1 MASFLNQNFDD
12 DEESENEFNPNA
24 AGGSDA
30 GSNRGDSDGEA
41 DGIAEKPPT
50 DNRNRQSPDPRRSRN
65 GDSATPPTSNRRRI
79 DDEAEEVQDDDEDGN
94 ADHGEDDEGEGEDL
108 GEDDEEEDD
117 DEDEDGIRSRPNKR
131 RKRGLNQF
139 FEEEAEVDDD
149 DDELGDDEEGVG
161 EFVDEAH
168 PDDDLPAEADQ
179 DDRRH
184 RELDRKRQLEAS
196 MDAEKQAQE
205 FKERYGRRTTT
216 ALSSGSFVPQNLL
229 MPDINDPSIWAV
241 RCREGK
247 EKEIISRLMKKF
259 QEAANHR
266 KPLGI
271 CSAFERGDGPMKG
284 FIFVEAKQK
293 AAVVE
298 AFDGVP
304 DAYPRTNP
312 KLIPVKEMPDLLR
325 VNKSKELTIDSY
337 VRIRRGLY
345 QNDLGVV
352 EDAATNGLEAT
363 IRLVPRLTYGLDD
376 EEQARVPQ
384 PGVDANGKRKRPFA
398 PPVNMA
404 NRPPARFFNENEAKK
419 KHARFLQPNR
429 TLTGKAFTYKG
440 DEYEDGFLIKDF
452 KIQHLITDNVQPKL
466 EETQRFTR
474 TGQDGAETLDLETL
488 KKSLHDNANAE
499 SSYQVG
505 DEVEVFNGEQR
516 GIIGRTERVAGG
528 IVSLKVSEGDLSG
541 QMVEIPVKDLR
552 KRFREGDNVVVVG
565 GSKYRDQV
573 GTVLMIQD
581 DKVTILPQDSQD
593 ELTVFSKDLRE
604 ASGVGGS
611 SERSKFDV
619 RDLIQLTATT
629 FGCVVGADP
638 QTVRIMNQQG
648 SIETRLPSSISKI
661 EESRN
666 AVAVDKNGSE
676 IRPGDSVRETG
687 GEGKSGSILHLYRG
701 YLFAHDR
708 TRMVENAGIWVARCT
723 NVISRGGASR
733 NGAPTTDLTKM
744 NPAML
749 MKDPNG
755 NMAPPQR
762 PGMDRLIKKTVKIIR
777 GPYKGHRGIVKDTT
791 ANSEA
796 RIELESK
803 NKVVNIPKEQL
814 SILEYVNCIS
824 SYRAITNSLQPE
836 HRHSDTL
843 QRMDLDAWRSPS
855 HADGLRKRS
864 NLSYPQW
871 WSHSDGWWRWWTY
884 SSMGSSW
891 WTYACMGRSR

>member
-12 DEESENEFNPNA
+12 DEESENEFNPGA
-24 AGGSDA
+24 GGGSDA
-30 GSNRGDSDGEA
+30 GSNRGDSDEEA
-41 DGIAEKPPT
+41 NGTDNKPPT
-50 DNRNRQSPDPRRSRN
+50 DNKNRRSPDPRRSRN
-65 GDSATPPTSNRRRI
+65 GDSATPPKSNRRRI
-79 DDEAEEVQDDDEDGN
+79 DDEAEEVQDDDEDEN
-94 ADHGEDDEGEGEDL
+94 ADHGENDEGEGEDL
-108 GEDDEEEDD
+108 GEDEEEED

-161 EFVDEAH
+161 EFVDETH

-184 RELDRKRQLEAS
+184 RELDRKRQHEAS

-216 ALSSGSFVPQNLL
+216 ALNSGSFVPQNLL
-229 MPDINDPSIWAV
+229 MPDVNDPSIWAV

-247 EKEIISRLMKKF
+247 EKEIISRLMKKL
-259 QEAANHR
+259 QEAANRR
-266 KPLGI
+266 KPMDI
-271 CSAFERGDGPMKG
+271 CSAFERGDGSMKG

-304 DAYPRTNP
+304 DAYPRSNP

-337 VRIRRGLY
+337 VRIRKGLY
-345 QNDLGVV
+345 QGDLGVV
-352 EDAATNGLEAT
+352 EDAAPNGLEAT
-363 IRLVPRLTYGLDD
+363 IRLVPRLTYGLDE
-376 EEQARVPQ
+376 EEQSRIPQ
-384 PGVDANGKRKRPFA
+384 AGVDASGKRKRAFA
-398 PPVNMA
+398 PPVNIA

-419 KHARFLQPNR
+419 KHSRFLQPNR
-429 TLTGKAFTYKG
+429 ALTGKAFSYKG
-440 DEYEDGFLIKDF
+440 EEYEDGFLIKDF
-452 KIQHLITDNVQPKL
+452 KIQLLITDNVQPKL

-505 DEVEVFNGEQR
+505 DEVEVFSGEQR

-541 QMVEIPVKDLR
+541 QVVEVPVKALR

-581 DKVTILPQDSQD
+581 DKVTILPQDSQN

-619 RDLIQLTATT
+619 RDLVQLTATT

-676 IRPGDSVRETG
+676 IRPGDSVREAG

-708 TRMVENAGIWVARCT
+708 MRMVDNAGIWVARCT

-749 MKDPNG
+749 MKGPNG

-762 PGMDRLIKKTVKIIR
+762 PGMDRLIKKKVKIIR

-791 ANSEA
+791 ANNEA

-814 SILEYVNCIS
+814 SILEYVNPNAACCA
-824 SYRAITNSLQPE
+824 YTNSLQPE
-836 HRHSDTL
+836 HRHSDSV
-843 QRMDLDAWRSPS
+843 QRMDLYAWRSSS
-855 HADGLRKRS
+855 HADRLRRCS
-864 NLSYPQW
+864 NLPHSQW
-871 WSHSDGWWRWWTY
+871 WSHANGWWRWWTY
-884 SSMGSSW
+884 ASMGSSW
-891 WTYACMGRSR
+891 WTYACVGWSQ